1 MTGAGAG
8 LGRCHALMFAERGAK
23 VVVND
28 LGGSFS
34 GEGASTRAADV
45 VVEEIRAK
53 GGVAVAN
60 YNSVEDGDKIVQT
73 AIDNFG
79 RVDIVVNNAGI
90 LRDVSMVKM
99 TEHDWDLVN
108 KVHLKGS
115 WAVSRA
121 AWPYMRDQGYVFFFT
136 VFFFSPFF
144 FLIFFLKRYGRII
157 MTTSAAGLYGNFGQA
172 NYSAAKMGLVGL
184 SNTLAKEGAKRNVLC
199 NTIAPIAGTRMTATV
214 MPPDLLEALK
224 PEFVSPLV
232 LALCHEGSSEN
243 GGVFEVGAGWIS
255 RIRWQRTEGVFFPI
269 DVALSPDSVAA
280 KMPDISDFERGV
292 TYPGE
297 TDTMA
302 IIMGNLSNKAKL

>member
-1 MTGAGAG
+1 MAAALNFEGRVVIVTGAGAG
-8 LGRCHALMFAERGAK
+8 LGRSHAMAFAARGAK

-34 GEGASTRAADV
+34 GEGASVRAADA

-53 GGVAVAN
+53 GGVAVPN
-60 YNSVEDGDKIVQT
+60 YNSVEDGDKIVKT

-79 RVDIVVNNAGI
+79 RVDIIINNAGI

-99 TEHDWDLVN
+99 TEHDWELVY

-115 WAVSRA
+115 WAVTRA
-121 AWPYMRDQGYVFFFT
+121 AWPYMRDQGF
-136 VFFFSPFF
+136 
-144 FLIFFLKRYGRII
+144 GRII

-184 SNTLAKEGAKRNVLC
+184 SNTLAKEGEKRNVLC

-214 MPPDLLEALK
+214 MPPDLIEALK

-232 LALCHEGSSEN
+232 VALCHESSSVN
-243 GGVFEVGAGWIS
+243 GGIFEVGAGWIS
-255 RIRWQRTEGVFFPI
+255 RVRWQRSEGVFFPV
-269 DVALSPDSVAA
+269 DVPLAPESVA
-280 KMPDISDFERGV
+280 KNMEKINDFAHG
-292 TYPGE
+292 TSIPGE

-302 IIMGNLSNKAKL
+302 IIMGNLSNRAKL

>member
-1 MTGAGAG
+1 MNFEGRVVIITGAGAG
-8 LGRCHALMFAERGAK
+8 LGRSHALQFAAKGAK

-34 GEGASTRAADV
+34 GEGASVRAADA
-45 VVEEIRAK
+45 VVEEIKAK

-60 YNSVEDGDKIVQT
+60 YNSVEDGDKIVKT

-79 RVDIVVNNAGI
+79 RVDIVINNAGI

-99 TEHDWDLVN
+99 TEHDWELVY

-115 WAVSRA
+115 WAVTRA
-121 AWPYMRDQGYVFFFT
+121 AWPYMRDQG
-136 VFFFSPFF
+136 
-144 FLIFFLKRYGRII
+144 YGRII

-172 NYSAAKMGLVGL
+172 NYSAAKMGVVGL
-184 SNTLAKEGAKRNVLC
+184 SNTLAKEGEKRNVLC

-232 LALCHEGSSEN
+232 LALCSEQSSEN

-255 RIRWQRTEGVFFPI
+255 RVRWQRSEGVFFPI
-269 DVALSPDSVAA
+269 DKPLCPDAVAS
-280 KMPDISDFERGV
+280 KMGKINCFESGS
-292 TYPGE
+292 TIPGE
-297 TDTMA
+297 VDTMA
-302 IIMGNLSNKAKL
+302 LIMGNLSNKSKL